1 MGMGVAILDAPM
13 SAETAPVGAGGP
25 AWYMSLWTRD
35 RPALLRGAAL
45 GAILLLSVVLQF
57 YRLNDWQYFSDDQA
71 TQLNVMH
78 GLLVDHHAPL
88 RGLALSVGQAHIGP
102 LFYYML
108 TLPLWLGQLDPTAG
122 VAMIGLFQAATV
134 YLLYRLCRRVGLPW
148 AGLCVA
154 ALYASSE
161 LVVYW
166 SRFLWPNTAPFFVV
180 LALYALVALAQG
192 RGRYLVLLAGSLA
205 AVVQMQ
211 PTAVLMVPV
220 ATAWVAALL
229 VTRHVRV
236 TRRTVLASV
245 GLALL
250 LFAPIIAYD
259 LTHAFAETR
268 AWLAYGTTVQPG
280 ATQQRGLRHGV
291 AAFEL
296 FAWRLVGF
304 RTRGPVDLLLGL
316 ATLAT
321 AISATGVLGRGR
333 AVLARLLLVTGAL
346 YLLAFSLYR
355 GTLHPHYA
363 EPIYAVPFLAI
374 GLLVDLVVSA
384 PARVADALGRGMP
397 AIRAAH
403 LLHGRWR
410 QAVPGLA
417 HYRVSDSGRRTTG
430 AGGQRTALPDNARVP
445 RVVRSLLYVGTAV
458 VVLGL
463 VTANVRHLWTNNFAL
478 DLYQLDSPADAQ
490 GNRTGLGEMRQ
501 AVALIARDAV
511 GRPYDFLTAVRDGSG
526 GGYEYLVRHSENPP
540 AATPNLPLQ
549 YLLVQPADRP
559 PWLWPVGTRARWSVA
574 SGAFARLPHLLL
586 WRLSSGHGQPRA
598 VTSPWR
604 TTADVAGLAATIA
617 VDPSATG
624 TLLAGYLGGGARST
638 DGGRHWQSARWP
650 VGANGLAVISGF
662 AWSAA
667 CPRQVYAG
675 TFDGVVRSA
684 DGGRTWTPA
693 GDQQP
698 SAEVLSIRT
707 PPGACNTVLAGTR
720 AGIARS
726 VDGGHSWRL
735 VVVGGQQHL
744 AVHSL
749 VVGPDGHTLYAG
761 TTNGVWA
768 TTDGGRTWRA
778 LFVRGEPRPAL
789 SLLVRPFGTPVILAG
804 TGSGIVY
811 SGDGGR
817 TWGPT
822 GGGLQGTVYALL
834 ADGRSRNLLAGTDAG
849 LYLSRDTGASWHRVS
864 VPPELTV
871 SALTSDNQRALYAAS
886 NQGVY
891 RSLDDGVNWVPLH
904 ATR

>member
-1 MGMGVAILDAPM
+1 MTDPDVRPDDGAPVTDVAIARPRTPLRP
-13 SAETAPVGAGGP
+13 
-25 AWYMSLWTRD
+25 RD
-35 RPALLRGAAL
+35 RLAPARGAAL
-45 GAILLLSVVLQF
+45 GAVLLLSVVLQF

-78 GLLVDHHAPL
+78 GLLIDHHVPL

-108 TLPLWLGQLDPTAG
+108 ALPLWLGRLDPTAG
-122 VAMIGLFQAATV
+122 VAMIGLFQVATV
-134 YLLYRLCRRVGLPW
+134 YLLYRLCLRVGLPW

-192 RGRYLVLLAGSLA
+192 RGRYLILLVGSLA

-220 ATAWVAALL
+220 AIAWVVALL

-236 TRRTVLASV
+236 TRRTILASV

-280 ATQQRGLRHGV
+280 ATGQRGLRHGV

-304 RTRGPVDLLLGL
+304 RTRGPVDLLLVL
-316 ATLAT
+316 AVLAT
-321 AISATGVLGRGR
+321 AASATGLFGRER
-333 AVLARLLLVTGAL
+333 AMLARLLLVVGTV

-363 EPIYAVPFLAI
+363 EPIYAVPFLSI
-374 GLLVDLVVSA
+374 GLLVDLVVTT
-384 PARVADALGRGMP
+384 PTRVADVLGRRLP
-397 AIRAAH
+397 ATRTTYFV
-403 LLHGRWR
+403 
-410 QAVPGLA
+410 Q
-417 HYRVSDSGRRTTG
+417 GRRR
-430 AGGQRTALPDNARVP
+430 Q
-445 RVVRSLLYVGTAV
+445 VVRGSLYVGTAV

-463 VTANVRHLWTNNFAL
+463 VTANVRHLWTNSFAL

-501 AVALIARDAV
+501 AIALIPRAAA
-511 GRPYDFLTAVRDGSG
+511 GRSYDFLTAVRDGSG
-526 GGYEYLVRHSENPP
+526 GGYEYLVRHTENPP
-540 AATPNLPLQ
+540 ATAPNLPLQ

-559 PWLWPVGTRARWSVA
+559 PWLWPAGTRARWSGA

-586 WRLSSGHGQPRA
+586 WRLSSGRSQPAA

-604 TTADVAGLAATIA
+604 TTADVTGPATTITVA
-617 VDPSATG
+617 PDTAG
-624 TLLAGYLGGGARST
+624 TLLAGYIGGATRST

-650 VGANGLAVISGF
+650 MGPNGLAVISGF

-675 TFDGVVRSA
+675 TFDGVVHSV
-684 DGGRTWTPA
+684 DGGKTWTRA
-693 GDQQP
+693 GDRQP
-698 SAEVLSIRT
+698 SAEVLSILT
-707 PPGACNTVLAGTR
+707 PPHACNSVLAGTR
-720 AGIARS
+720 AGVARS
-726 VDGGHSWRL
+726 VDGGRSWRL
-735 VVVGGQQHL
+735 VVVGGRQRL

-749 VVGPDGHTLYAG
+749 AVGPDGHTLDAG
-761 TTNGVWA
+761 TTNGVWS
-768 TTDGGRTWRA
+768 TTDSGRTWRA

-789 SLLVRPFGTPVILAG
+789 SLSVHPFNTPIILAG
-804 TGSGIVY
+804 TGAGIVY

-817 TWGPT
+817 TWAPT
-822 GGGLQGTVYALL
+822 GAGLQGVVYALL
-834 ADGRSRNLLAGTDAG
+834 AADRTKLLFAGTDAG
-849 LYLSRDTGASWHRVS
+849 LYISRNVGRSWQRLGL
-864 VPPELTV
+864 PPDLTV
-871 SALTSDNQRALYAAS
+871 SALVSDSRGTLYAAS
-886 NQGVY
+886 NKGVY
-891 RSLDDGVNWVPLH
+891 RSLDDGLNWAPLQT
-904 ATR
+904 A

>member
-1 MGMGVAILDAPM
+1 M
-13 SAETAPVGAGGP
+13 SAETAPVGAGGQDR
-25 AWYMSLWTRD
+25 AWFASLWTSD
-35 RPALLRGAAL
+35 RLALLRGVAL

-78 GLLVDHHAPL
+78 GLLVDHHVPL

-108 TLPLWLGQLDPTAG
+108 ALPLWLGQLDPTAG
-122 VAMIGLFQAATV
+122 VAMIGLFQVATV
-134 YLLYRLCRRVGLPW
+134 YLLYRLCLRVGLPW

-192 RGRYLVLLAGSLA
+192 HGRYLILLAGSLA

-220 ATAWVAALL
+220 AIAWVVALL

-236 TRRTVLASV
+236 TRRTILASV

-280 ATQQRGLRHGV
+280 ATGQRGLRHGV

-321 AISATGVLGRGR
+321 AISATGALGRGR
-333 AVLARLLLVTGAL
+333 AVLARLLFVTGAL

-363 EPIYAVPFLAI
+363 EPIYAVPFLSI
-374 GLLVDLVVSA
+374 GLLVDLVVTT
-384 PARVADALGRGMP
+384 PMRVADVLGRRLP
-397 AIRAAH
+397 APRATH
-403 LLHGRWR
+403 FV
-410 QAVPGLA
+410 Q
-417 HYRVSDSGRRTTG
+417 GRRR
-430 AGGQRTALPDNARVP
+430 Q
-445 RVVRSLLYVGTAV
+445 VVRGALCVGTAV

-463 VTANVRHLWTNNFAL
+463 VTANVRHLWTNSFAL

-501 AVALIARDAV
+501 AIALIPRDAA

-526 GGYEYLVRHSENPP
+526 GGYEYLVRHTEYPP
-540 AATPNLPLQ
+540 ATAPNLPLQ

-559 PWLWPVGTRARWSVA
+559 PWLWPAGTRARWSGA

-586 WRLSSGHGQPRA
+586 WSLSSGRGQPAA
-598 VTSPWR
+598 VTNPWR
-604 TTADVAGLAATIA
+604 TTADVAGPATTITVA
-617 VDPSATG
+617 PDTAG
-624 TLLAGYLGGGARST
+624 TLLAGYLGGVARST

-675 TFDGVVRSA
+675 TFDGVVRSE
-684 DGGRTWTPA
+684 DGGKTWTRA
-693 GDQQP
+693 GSQQP
-698 SAEVLSIRT
+698 SAEVLSVLT
-707 PPGACNTVLAGTR
+707 PPRACDTVLAGTR

-726 VDGGHSWRL
+726 VNGGRSWRL
-735 VVVGGQQHL
+735 VIVGGRQHL

-749 VVGPDGHTLYAG
+749 TVGPDGHTLDAG
-761 TTNGVWA
+761 TTNGVWS
-768 TTDGGRTWRA
+768 TKDSGRTWRA
-778 LFVRGEPRPAL
+778 LFVHGEPRPAL
-789 SLLVRPFGTPVILAG
+789 SLLVHPFRTDVILAG
-804 TGSGIVY
+804 TGAEIVY

-817 TWGPT
+817 TWAPT
-822 GGGLQGTVYALL
+822 GEGLQGTVYALL
-834 ADGRSRNLLAGTDAG
+834 ADGRSHILLAGTDAG
-849 LYLSRDTGASWHRVS
+849 LYLSRSAGHSWHRVG
-864 VPPELTV
+864 VPPDLTV
-871 SALTSDNQRALYAAS
+871 SALASDSRGTLYAAS
-886 NQGVY
+886 NKGVY
-891 RSLDDGVNWVPLH
+891 RSLDGGLDWAPLRT
-904 ATR
+904 A

>member
-1 MGMGVAILDAPM
+1 LFTLKRGVAADPDASM
-13 SAETAPVGAGGP
+13 SAETAPVGAGGQDR
-25 AWYMSLWTRD
+25 AWFASLWTSD
-35 RPALLRGAAL
+35 RLALLRGVAL

-78 GLLVDHHAPL
+78 GLLVDHHVPL

-108 TLPLWLGQLDPTAG
+108 ALPLWLGRLDPTAG
-122 VAMIGLFQAATV
+122 VAMIGLFQVATV
-134 YLLYRLCRRVGLPW
+134 YLLYRLCLRVGLPW

-192 RGRYLVLLAGSLA
+192 HGRYLILLAGSLA

-211 PTAVLMVPV
+211 PTAVLMVPI
-220 ATAWVAALL
+220 AIAWVAALL
-229 VTRHVRV
+229 ITRRLRV
-236 TRRTVLASV
+236 TKRTVAVSI

-268 AWLAYGTTVQPG
+268 AWVAYGTTVQPG
-280 ATQQRGLRHGV
+280 ATGQRGLRHGV

-321 AISATGVLGRGR
+321 AISATGALGRGR
-333 AVLARLLLVTGAL
+333 AVLARLLFVTGAL

-363 EPIYAVPFLAI
+363 EPIYAIPFLAI
-374 GLLVDLVVSA
+374 GLLVDLVVTT
-384 PARVADALGRGMP
+384 PMRVADVLGRRLP
-397 AIRAAH
+397 ATRTTH
-403 LLHGRWR
+403 FV
-410 QAVPGLA
+410 Q
-417 HYRVSDSGRRTTG
+417 GRRR
-430 AGGQRTALPDNARVP
+430 Q
-445 RVVRSLLYVGTAV
+445 VVRGALYVGTAV

-463 VTANVRHLWTNNFAL
+463 VTANVRHLWTNSFAL

-501 AVALIARDAV
+501 AIALIAHDAA
-511 GRPYDFLTAVRDGSG
+511 GHPYDFLTAVRDGSG
-526 GGYEYLVRHSENPP
+526 GGYEYLVRHTEYPP
-540 AATPNLPLQ
+540 ATAPNLPLQ

-559 PWLWPVGTRARWSVA
+559 PWLWPAGTRARWSGA

-586 WRLSSGHGQPRA
+586 WSLSSGRGQPAA
-598 VTSPWR
+598 VTNPWR
-604 TTADVAGLAATIA
+604 TTADVAGPATTITVA
-617 VDPSATG
+617 PDTAG
-624 TLLAGYLGGGARST
+624 TLLAGYLGGVARST

-675 TFDGVVRSA
+675 TFDGVVRSE
-684 DGGRTWTPA
+684 DGGKTWTRA
-693 GDQQP
+693 GSQQP
-698 SAEVLSIRT
+698 SAEVLSVLT
-707 PPGACNTVLAGTR
+707 PPRACDTVLAGTR

-726 VDGGHSWRL
+726 VNGGRSWRL
-735 VVVGGQQHL
+735 VIIGGRQHL

-749 VVGPDGHTLYAG
+749 AVGPDGHTLDAG
-761 TTNGVWA
+761 TTNGVWS
-768 TTDGGRTWRA
+768 TKDNGRTWRA
-778 LFVRGEPRPAL
+778 LFVHGEPRPAL
-789 SLLVRPFGTPVILAG
+789 SLLVHPFRTDVILAG
-804 TGSGIVY
+804 TGAEIVY

-817 TWGPT
+817 TWAPT
-822 GGGLQGTVYALL
+822 GEGLQGTVYALL
-834 ADGRSRNLLAGTDAG
+834 ADGRSHILLAGTDAG
-849 LYLSRDTGASWHRVS
+849 LYLSRSAGHSWHRVG
-864 VPPELTV
+864 VPPDLTV
-871 SALTSDNQRALYAAS
+871 SALASDSRGTLYAAS
-886 NQGVY
+886 NKGVY
-891 RSLDDGVNWVPLH
+891 RSLDGGLDWAPLRT
-904 ATR
+904 A

>member
-1 MGMGVAILDAPM
+1 LFTLKRGVAADPDASM
-13 SAETAPVGAGGP
+13 SAAYHASSGPLTSAGAVS
-25 AWYMSLWTRD
+25 ALWPRD
-35 RPALLRGAAL
+35 RLSLLRGAAL

-78 GLLVDHHAPL
+78 GLLIDHHVPL

-108 TLPLWLGQLDPTAG
+108 ALPLWLGQLDPTAG

-134 YLLYRLCRRVGLPW
+134 YLLYRLCLRVGLPW

-205 AVVQMQ
+205 VVVQMQ
-211 PTAVLMVPV
+211 PTAVLMLPV

-229 VTRHVRV
+229 VTRRLRV
-236 TRRTVLASV
+236 AKRTIAVSI

-250 LFAPIIAYD
+250 LFAPIIGYD

-316 ATLAT
+316 ATLAA

-397 AIRAAH
+397 TIRATH
-403 LLHGRWR
+403 LWQGR
-410 QAVPGLA
+410 
-417 HYRVSDSGRRTTG
+417 GR
-430 AGGQRTALPDNARVP
+430 

-501 AVALIARDAV
+501 AVALIARDAA

-617 VDPSATG
+617 VDPSTTG
-624 TLLAGYLGGGARST
+624 TLLAGYLGGAARST

-662 AWSAA
+662 AWSAT

-675 TFDGVVRSA
+675 TFDGVVRSE
-684 DGGRTWTPA
+684 DGGRTWTRA
-693 GDQQP
+693 GDRQP
-698 SAEVLSIRT
+698 SAEVLSILT
-707 PPGACNTVLAGTR
+707 PPRACNTVLAGTR

-726 VDGGHSWRL
+726 VDGGRSWRL
-735 VVVGGQQHL
+735 VVVGGRQQL

-749 VVGPDGHTLYAG
+749 IVGPNGHTLYAG

-768 TTDGGRTWRA
+768 TTDMGRTWRA

-789 SLLVRPFGTPVILAG
+789 SLLVRPLGTPVILAG
-804 TGSGIVY
+804 TGAGIVY

>member
-1 MGMGVAILDAPM
+1 M
-13 SAETAPVGAGGP
+13 SADTLPRQSARRWSVPSWP
-25 AWYMSLWTRD
+25 PWPRD
-35 RPALLRGAAL
+35 RLALLRGAAL

-78 GLLVDHHAPL
+78 GLLVDHHVPL

-108 TLPLWLGQLDPTAG
+108 ALPLWLGRLDPTAG
-122 VAMIGLFQAATV
+122 VAMIGLFQVATV
-134 YLLYRLCRRVGLPW
+134 YLLYRLCLRVGLPW

-192 RGRYLVLLAGSLA
+192 HGRYLILLAGSLA

-220 ATAWVAALL
+220 AIAWVVALL

-236 TRRTVLASV
+236 TRRTILASV

-280 ATQQRGLRHGV
+280 ATGQRGLRHGV

-321 AISATGVLGRGR
+321 AISATGVLGRSR
-333 AVLARLLLVTGAL
+333 AVLARLLLVTGVL

-363 EPIYAVPFLAI
+363 EPIYAVPFLSI
-374 GLLVDLVVSA
+374 GLLVDLVVTT
-384 PARVADALGRGMP
+384 PARVADVLGRRLP
-397 AIRAAH
+397 ATHATH
-403 LLHGRWR
+403 FVQGRWR
-410 QAVPGLA
+410 Q
-417 HYRVSDSGRRTTG
+417 
-430 AGGQRTALPDNARVP
+430 
-445 RVVRSLLYVGTAV
+445 VVQGTLYVGTAV

-463 VTANVRHLWTNNFAL
+463 VTANVRHLWTNSFAL

-490 GNRTGLGEMRQ
+490 GNHTGFGEMRQ
-501 AVALIARDAV
+501 AVALIGRDAA
-511 GRPYDFLTAVRDGSG
+511 GHPYDFLTAVRDGSG
-526 GGYEYLVRHSENPP
+526 GGYEYLVRHTENPP
-540 AATPNLPLQ
+540 ATAPNLPLQ

-559 PWLWPVGTRARWSVA
+559 PWLWPAGTRARWSGA

-586 WRLSSGHGQPRA
+586 WRLSSGRGQPTA

-604 TTADVAGLAATIA
+604 TTADVAGPATTITVA
-617 VDPSATG
+617 PDTSG
-624 TLLAGYLGGGARST
+624 TLLAGYIGGAARST

-650 VGANGLAVISGF
+650 LGANGLAVISGF

-667 CPRQVYAG
+667 CPRQVYAA
-675 TFDGVVRSA
+675 TFDGVVRSK
-684 DGGRTWTPA
+684 DGGKTWTRA
-693 GDQQP
+693 GSQQS
-698 SAEVLSIRT
+698 SAEILSILT
-707 PPGACNTVLAGTR
+707 PPHACNSVLAGTR

-726 VDGGHSWRL
+726 VDGGRSWRL
-735 VVVGGQQHL
+735 VVVGGQQRL
-744 AVHSL
+744 AVHGL
-749 VVGPDGHTLYAG
+749 TLGPDGHTLYAG
-761 TTNGVWA
+761 TTNGVWSSP
-768 TTDGGRTWRA
+768 DSGRTWRA
-778 LFVRGEPRPAL
+778 RFVRGEPRPAL
-789 SLLVRPFGTPVILAG
+789 SLSVRPFNTPIILAG
-804 TGSGIVY
+804 TGAGIVS

-817 TWGPT
+817 TWAPT
-822 GGGLQGTVYALL
+822 GAGLQGVVYALL
-834 ADGRSRNLLAGTDAG
+834 AADRTKLLFAGTDAG
-849 LYLSRDTGASWHRVS
+849 LYISRDVGRSWQRLGL
-864 VPPELTV
+864 PPDLTV
-871 SALTSDNQRALYAAS
+871 SALASDSRGTLYAAS
-886 NQGVY
+886 NKGVY
-891 RSLDDGVNWVPLH
+891 RSLDGGLDWTPLQS
-904 ATR
+904 A

>member
-1 MGMGVAILDAPM
+1 
-13 SAETAPVGAGGP
+13 
-25 AWYMSLWTRD
+25 MSL
-35 RPALLRGAAL
+35 
-45 GAILLLSVVLQF
+45 ILQF

-78 GLLVDHHAPL
+78 GLLVDHHMPL

-108 TLPLWLGQLDPTAG
+108 ALPLWLGRLDPTAG
-122 VAMIGLFQAATV
+122 VAMIGLFQVATV

-154 ALYASSE
+154 SLYASSE

-166 SRFLWPNTAPFFVV
+166 SRFLWPNTAPFFEV

-192 RGRYLVLLAGSLA
+192 RGRYLVILVGSLA

-211 PTAVLMVPV
+211 PTAVLMIPV
-220 ATAWVAALL
+220 AIAWVAALL
-229 VTRHVRV
+229 VTRRLRV
-236 TRRTVLASV
+236 AKRTVAVSI
-245 GLALL
+245 GLAAL

-291 AAFEL
+291 VAFEL

-321 AISATGVLGRGR
+321 AIAATGVLGRGR

-374 GLLVDLVVSA
+374 GLFVDLVVSA
-384 PARVADALGRGMP
+384 PARVVDALGRRLSTP
-397 AIRAAH
+397 RATH
-403 LLHGRWR
+403 LFRERWR
-410 QAVPGLA
+410 QAVPVLA
-417 HYRVSDSGRRTTG
+417 HYRVSDPGSVS
-430 AGGQRTALPDNARVP
+430 VP

-463 VTANVRHLWTNNFAL
+463 VAANVRHLWANNFAL
-478 DLYQLDSPADAQ
+478 DLYQLDSPADTQ
-490 GNRTGLGEMRQ
+490 GNHTGLGEMRQ
-501 AVALIARDAV
+501 AVALIARDAA

-526 GGYEYLVRHSENPP
+526 GGYEYLARHTENLP
-540 AATPNLPLQ
+540 ATTPNLPLQ
-549 YLLVQPADRP
+549 YLLVQPDDRP
-559 PWLWPVGTRARWSVA
+559 PWLWPKGTRARWSGA

-586 WRLSSGHGQPRA
+586 WRLSSGRGQPA
-598 VTSPWR
+598 TVTSPWR
-604 TTADVAGLAATIA
+604 TTADVAGPATTMA
-617 VDPSATG
+617 VDPDGAG
-624 TLLAGYLGGGARST
+624 TLLAGYIGSATRST
-638 DGGRHWQSARWP
+638 DGGRHWQAARWP
-650 VGANGLAVISGF
+650 VGPNGLAVISGF

-675 TFDGVVRSA
+675 TFDGVVRST
-684 DGGRTWTPA
+684 DGGKTWERA
-693 GDQQP
+693 GGRQP
-698 SAEVLSIRT
+698 SAEVLSILT
-707 PPGACNTVLAGTR
+707 PPRTCGLVLAGTR

-726 VDGGHSWRL
+726 VDGGRSWHL
-735 VVVGGQQHL
+735 VVVGGRQHL

-749 VVGPDGHTLYAG
+749 AVGPNGHTLYAG
-761 TTNGVWA
+761 TTDGVWV

-778 LFVRGEPRPAL
+778 IFVGGEPRPAL
-789 SLLVRPFGTPVILAG
+789 SLLIRPEGADVILAG
-804 TGSGIVY
+804 TGAGVVY

-817 TWGPT
+817 TWAPT
-822 GGGLQGTVYALL
+822 GAGLQGTVYALL
-834 ADGRSRNLLAGTDAG
+834 ADSRSHILLAGTDAG
-849 LYLSRDTGASWHRVS
+849 LYLSRSAGHSWHRVS
-864 VPPELTV
+864 VPPELTA
-871 SALTSDNQRALYAAS
+871 SALASDNQGALYAAS
-886 NQGVY
+886 NNGVY
-891 RSLDDGVNWVPLH
+891 LSRDDGVNWVPLH
-904 ATR
+904 ASR